1 MKEFYKEENK
11 MIRPNKYY
19 SELKDSYLFYNIA
32 QKTKA
37 YVEQHPG
44 TKLLRMGIGDV
55 SLPLCDAVIRALHE
69 AVDDQASKSSFH
81 GYMPECGASF
91 LREKIAEHYEKRGVS
106 LSADEVFVSSGASD
120 EIGDILDL
128 FERSSSALVNVPAY
142 PAYVDANV
150 MAGRKIVHLSS
161 SEENNFLPE
170 PGEDIK
176 ADLLY
181 ICSPNNPTGAVF
193 SREQLQAWVDFAN
206 ENGSV
211 ILFDA
216 AYEAFIEDETLPHS
230 IFELDGAK
238 TCAIEICS
246 LSKTAGF
253 TGTRLGYTVIP
264 KALKRNGMNLNE
276 MWVRNRTTK
285 TNGVSY
291 IIQKGGAAVFTEEGQ
306 RQIHENIQ
314 IYKKNAKILMKA
326 LDQIGMWYC
335 GGKNAPYIWMRC
347 PRGMKSWEF
356 FDYLLHKI
364 QVVGT
369 PGEGFGAA
377 GEGYFRFSTFGSPE
391 DTKEAAERIVTLFSK

>member
-1 MKEFYKEENK
+1 

-37 YVEQHPG
+37 YIEQHPG

-91 LREKIAEHYEKRGVS
+91 LREKIADHYEKRGVS

-120 EIGDILDL
+120 ELGDILDL
-128 FERSSSALVNVPAY
+128 FERSGSALVIEPAY

-161 SEENNFLPE
+161 SEENSFLPE
-170 PGEDIK
+170 PSEDVK

-306 RQIHENIQ
+306 KQIHENIQ

-326 LDQIGMWYC
+326 LDQIGSWYC
-335 GGKNAPYIWMRC
+335 GGKNAPYIWMKC
-347 PRGMKSWEF
+347 PEGMKSWEF
-356 FDYLLHKI
+356 FDYLLQEI

-369 PGEGFGAA
+369 PGEGFGAS

>member
-1 MKEFYKEENK
+1 
-11 MIRPNKYY
+11 MIRPNMYY
-19 SELKDSYLFYNIA
+19 KELKDSYLFYNIA

-37 YVEQHPG
+37 YVEQYPG
-44 TKLLRMGIGDV
+44 VKLLKMGIGDV
-55 SLPLCDAVIRALHE
+55 SLPLCDAVIKALHE
-69 AVDDQASKSSFH
+69 AVDDQASGDRFH
-81 GYMPECGASF
+81 GYMPECGAPF
-91 LREKIAEHYEKRGVS
+91 LRETIAGYYEKRGVL

-120 EIGDILDL
+120 ELGDILDL
-128 FERSSSALVNVPAY
+128 FERSCSALVIEPSY

-150 MAGRKIVHLSS
+150 MAGRRIVHLSS
-161 SEENNFLPE
+161 SEENGFLPE
-170 PGEDIK
+170 PKEDEM
-176 ADLLY
+176 ADLIY
-181 ICSPNNPTGAVF
+181 ICSPNNPTGAVY
-193 SREQLQAWVDFAN
+193 SREQLQKWVDFAN
-206 ENGSV
+206 KNASV

-230 IFELDGAK
+230 IFELKGAK

-253 TGTRLGYTVIP
+253 TGTRLGYTIIP
-264 KALKRNGMNLNE
+264 KELNRNGMNFNE

-314 IYKKNAKILMKA
+314 IYKKNARTLMHA
-326 LDQIGMWYC
+326 LDQIGIWYC
-335 GGKNAPYIWMRC
+335 GGKNAPYIWMKC
-347 PRGMKSWEF
+347 PNGMGSWEF
-356 FDYLLHKI
+356 FDYLLHEI

-369 PGEGFGAA
+369 PGEGFGAC

-391 DTKEAAERIVTLFSK
+391 DTKEAAERLIRLFSK